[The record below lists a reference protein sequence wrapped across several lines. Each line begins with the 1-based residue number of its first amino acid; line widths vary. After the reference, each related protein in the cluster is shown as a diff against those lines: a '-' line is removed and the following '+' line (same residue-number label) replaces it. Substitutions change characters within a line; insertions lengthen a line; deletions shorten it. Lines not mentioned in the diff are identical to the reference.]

1 MKNLSLYLHIPFCVR
16 KCRYCDF
23 LSGPADEAVRQKYV
37 DALCSEIRAASRFC
51 GSRGD
56 QPGSES
62 RGDHSDSA
70 SRRNQPGLRSQG
82 NNSACSAA
90 DGNRNTVATVYLG
103 GGTPSVLTPAQIG
116 RIADAVRESFF
127 LEPDAEF
134 TMEVNP
140 GTVTEEDLRELRGTG
155 INRLSVGVQ
164 SFRDDEL
171 RLLGRIHSA
180 EEAKDAV
187 RAARRAG
194 FSNLSLDLIS
204 ALPGQKLQDFLF
216 SLEEAVSLQPE
227 HISVYSLILE
237 EGTPLARMAESG
249 MLPPLPEE
257 ELDREMYHETAQI
270 LARHGYHRYE
280 ISNYAKDGFES
291 RHNSGYWTGREYLGL
306 GLGASSYFGGVRF
319 RGTASMEEYLEYY
332 GGQEEAEF
340 SRVTP
345 GEADFSHVTPGEA
358 DFSHVLPEEPDFS
371 RAPREEAEQLS
382 EEDRMAEFMFL
393 GLRMMRG
400 VSESEFEERFGRTM
414 EEVYGQ
420 VLRRHLAAGVIG
432 RAGSRVFLTERGID
446 VSNAVMADYLL

>member
-1 MKNLSLYLHIPFCVR
+1 M
-16 KCRYCDF
+16 
-23 LSGPADEAVRQKYV
+23 
-37 DALCSEIRAASRFC
+37 
-51 GSRGD
+51 
-56 QPGSES
+56 
-62 RGDHSDSA
+62 
-70 SRRNQPGLRSQG
+70 
-82 NNSACSAA
+82 
-90 DGNRNTVATVYLG
+90 YLG

-306 GLGASSYFGGVRF
+306 GLGASSYFGGARF

-332 GGQEEAEF
+332 GGRE
-340 SRVTP
+340 
-345 GEADFSHVTPGEA
+345 EA

-371 RAPREEAEQLS
+371 HAPREEAEQLS

-420 VLRRHLAAGVIG
+420 VLRLHLAAGVIG